1 MYFYLLMN
9 KDFIIIIIIRNA
21 GFWHFWL
28 AVCIIRNAITAKFQG
43 IFWVASPLNPMF
55 FSFDSPIKAIFFLTG
70 PPEIPPAPLPDKKRT
85 TPTVVC

>member
-55 FSFDSPIKAIFFLTG
+55 FLLTPPLKPYFFSL
-70 PPEIPPAPLPDKKRT
+70 APLKSHQHPYLIKKEQ
-85 TPTVVC
+85 PLQ